1 MTTFDGRRPYI
12 RVSLLIRGGEDPD
25 EITRILNVTPDETH
39 RKGAPIPLPPGVTY
53 TVKKTRV
60 YATSIWKL
68 NAHLKHYSY
77 DVEAYVKNILHCL
90 EGVNDALA
98 KLDRRRFNVSIDV
111 SLDLLLDASTAATG
125 LSKETM
131 KTLARLGASFDVD
144 TYVWKELPQY
154 AIEGL
159 QQFKS

>member
-1 MTTFDGRRPYI
+1 MTTFDDRRPYI

-25 EITRILNVTPDETH
+25 EITRILNVKPDESY
-39 RKGAPIPLPPGVTY
+39 RKGAPIPLPSGATY

-60 YATSIWKL
+60 YSTSIWKL
-68 NAHLKHYSY
+68 NAQLKQHSY
-77 DVEAYVKNILHCL
+77 DVEAYVKNILRRL
-90 EGVNDALA
+90 QKVNDKLAL
-98 KLDRRRFNVSIDV
+98 LDRRRFNISIDV

-125 LSKETM
+125 LSRETM

-159 QQFKS
+159 RQFKS